1 MMPDKWKNGI
11 TAIIALFTQSQNDFL
26 MKHVCTRIF
35 LYDFILALFFLA
47 RKRTFNR
54 AKYSNNPA

>member
-26 MKHVCTRIF
+26 MKHVCTRKF
-35 LYDFILALFFLA
+35 LYDFILALFFFSQ
-47 RKRTFNR
+47 K
-54 AKYSNNPA
+54 KDI